1 MNAYMGNLAIILE
14 QCQRAA
20 DGKLSADE
28 QTALALR
35 IKGVFMSMPMF
46 GSVIRAAEG
55 RQWHVVEGALA
66 NYIDVQEASGNATN
80 ITQNATAMASATATA
95 SAYADAVVGIES
107 LDSISDED
115 KVELEKLMLEV
126 KSAKEESV
134 LKHAAKTLVDK
145 AIEKGIDTL
154 PYALPVIIQAAQGMI

>member
-20 DGKLSADE
+20 DGKLSEDE
-28 QTALALR
+28 QNALASR

-80 ITQNATAMASATATA
+80 ITQNATVTANVSVSQAVTAIQSLPSSTLSA
-95 SAYADAVVGIES
+95 
-107 LDSISDED
+107 ED
-115 KVELEKLMLEV
+115 KNALVGMLAILQNLEGEQKKSKIMEV
-126 KSAKEESV
+126 VKW
-134 LKHAAKTLVDK
+134 LGDK
-145 AIEKGIDTL
+145 AVDVSI
-154 PYALPVIIQAAQGMI
+154 AVIPILASML

>member
-20 DGKLSADE
+20 DGKLSEDE
-28 QTALALR
+28 QNALASR

-80 ITQNATAMASATATA
+80 ITQNATVTANVSVSQAVTA
-95 SAYADAVVGIES
+95 IQS
-107 LDSISDED
+107 LPSSTLSDED
-115 KVELEKLMLEV
+115 KNTLAGMLAILQNLEGEQKKSKIMEV
-126 KSAKEESV
+126 VKW
-134 LKHAAKTLVDK
+134 LGDK
-145 AIEKGIDTL
+145 AVDVSI
-154 PYALPVIIQAAQGMI
+154 AVIPILASML